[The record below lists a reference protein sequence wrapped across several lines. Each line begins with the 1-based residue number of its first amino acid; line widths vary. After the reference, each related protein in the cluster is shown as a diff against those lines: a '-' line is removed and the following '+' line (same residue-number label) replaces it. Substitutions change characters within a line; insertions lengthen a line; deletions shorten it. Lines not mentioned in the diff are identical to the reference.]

1 MNYYSQFLQDKYIY
15 ETFFKNKKEPGF
27 FLEIG
32 ADDGIRFSNCKFF
45 EETLNWKGIAIEPR
59 NEAFNK
65 LKQNRNC
72 ICLKCSLSNIEV
84 TTTFLDIKGYGRGLS
99 GLIDEYDQRHKQR
112 IQYEMHHPDNK
123 GYEIVEV
130 QTEKLND
137 ILNKYDITNIDF
149 LSIDTEGS
157 ELSILE
163 TIDFNKINIDII
175 TIEDNYKDTNL
186 IKFFID
192 RNYSFV
198 KEIECDKI
206 FKKNIKE

>member
-1 MNYYSQFLQDKYIY
+1 MSYYSQFSQDKYIY

-32 ADDGIRFSNCKFF
+32 ADDGTKFSNCKFF

-59 NEAFNK
+59 NDAFNT
-65 LKQNRNC
+65 LIQNRKC
-72 ICLKCSLSNIEV
+72 ICLKSALSNIEE

-99 GLIDEYDQRHKQR
+99 GLIDKYDPRHKLR
-112 IQYEMHHPDNK
+112 IQYESNHPNNR
-123 GYEIVEV
+123 GYEIIEV
-130 QTEKLND
+130 KTEKLND

-163 TIDFNKINIDII
+163 TIDFDKINIDVI

-186 IKFFID
+186 MKFFID

-206 FKKNIKE
+206 FKKN